1 MLKYVNYEIVTIT
14 AFIIKTVI
22 KIYYIQKWGFHL
34 KNLLTFIVLSLVLLT
49 GCTKDSKGDAMIKNA
64 ELTKFEE
71 SLVDL
76 TTDHSF
82 IFDLEIN
89 NDEITEI
96 METVDYYE
104 NGEFVRNVSGI
115 STAISEEE
123 DNEDKL
129 TVAIIH
135 QARNDKE
142 EQWITSLMTES
153 GQSSGTV
160 LNNIDGKAR
169 EKFASVSGR
178 VNQGP
183 LTIGQKKVIG
193 VLAYSAK
200 DGLSM
205 ANRIET
211 KEDLK
216 RATDY
221 EQVYIISVEI
231 R

>member
-1 MLKYVNYEIVTIT
+1 MK
-14 AFIIKTVI
+14 
-22 KIYYIQKWGFHL
+22 HL
-34 KNLLTFIVLSLVLLT
+34 SIGVFLTLLLLTACS
-49 GCTKDSKGDAMIKNA
+49 KDSAGDAMIKDA
-64 ELTKFEE
+64 ELTKFEK

-76 TTDHSF
+76 TTDHSY

-96 METVDYYE
+96 MGTVDYYE

-123 DNEDKL
+123 NNEDKL

-142 EQWITSLMTES
+142 EQWITSSMTED

-169 EKFASVSGR
+169 ENFASVWGV
-178 VNQGP
+178 VNEGP
-183 LTIGQKKVIG
+183 LTIGQKKVVG

-205 ANRIET
+205 ANSIET
-211 KEDLK
+211 KEDIK

-221 EQVYIISVEI
+221 EQVYIISVEL

>member
-1 MLKYVNYEIVTIT
+1 
-14 AFIIKTVI
+14 
-22 KIYYIQKWGFHL
+22 
-34 KNLLTFIVLSLVLLT
+34 LLTFIVLSLVLLT

>member
-1 MLKYVNYEIVTIT
+1 MKY
-14 AFIIKTVI
+14 
-22 KIYYIQKWGFHL
+22 L
-34 KNLLTFIVLSLVLLT
+34 STFLVLSLVLLT
-49 GCTKDSKGDAMIKNA
+49 SCTKEIKGDAIIKNA
-64 ELTKFEE
+64 EMTTFEE
-71 SLVDL
+71 SIVDL

-89 NDEITEI
+89 SDEITEI
-96 METVDYYE
+96 MGTVDYYE
-104 NGEFVRNVSGI
+104 NGEFVRTVSGI

-135 QARNDKE
+135 QARNDIE
-142 EQWITSLMTES
+142 ENWITALMTES

-160 LNNIDGKAR
+160 INNIDGKAR
-169 EKFASVSGR
+169 EKFASVSGG
-178 VNQGP
+178 VNEGP

-193 VLAYSAK
+193 ILAYSVE
-200 DGLSM
+200 DGLSV
-205 ANRIET
+205 ANSIET
-211 KEDLK
+211 KEDIK

-221 EQVYIISVEI
+221 EQVYILSVEL

>member
-1 MLKYVNYEIVTIT
+1 LKY
-14 AFIIKTVI
+14 
-22 KIYYIQKWGFHL
+22 L
-34 KNLLTFIVLSLVLLT
+34 STFLVLSLVLLT
-49 GCTKDSKGDAMIKNA
+49 GCTKEPKGDAVVKHA
-64 ELTKFEE
+64 ELNKFEE

-89 NDEITEI
+89 NDEIVEI
-96 METVDYYE
+96 MGTVDYYE

-123 DNEDKL
+123 NNEDKL

-142 EQWITSLMTES
+142 EQWITSLLTED
-153 GQSSGTV
+153 GLSSGTV

-169 EKFASVSGR
+169 EKFASVWGR
-178 VNQGP
+178 VNEGP

-205 ANRIET
+205 ANSIET
-211 KEDLK
+211 KEDIK

-221 EQVYIISVEI
+221 EQVYLLSVEL

>member
-1 MLKYVNYEIVTIT
+1 MK
-14 AFIIKTVI
+14 
-22 KIYYIQKWGFHL
+22 HL
-34 KNLLTFIVLSLVLLT
+34 SIGVFLSLLLLTACS
-49 GCTKDSKGDAMIKNA
+49 KDSAGDAMIKDA

-71 SLVDL
+71 NLVDL
-76 TTDHSF
+76 TTDHSY
-82 IFDLEIN
+82 IFNLEIN

-96 METVDYYE
+96 MGTVDYYE
-104 NGEFVRNVSGI
+104 NGEFVRNVSGT

-123 DNEDKL
+123 NNEDKL

-142 EQWITSLMTES
+142 EQWITSLITED

-169 EKFASVSGR
+169 EKFASVWGG
-178 VNQGP
+178 VNEGP
-183 LTIGQKKVIG
+183 LTIRQKKVVG

-205 ANRIET
+205 ANSIET
-211 KEDLK
+211 KEDIK

-221 EQVYIISVEI
+221 EQVYIISVEL

>member
-1 MLKYVNYEIVTIT
+1 MK
-14 AFIIKTVI
+14 
-22 KIYYIQKWGFHL
+22 HL
-34 KNLLTFIVLSLVLLT
+34 SKGVFLSLLLLTA
-49 GCTKDSKGDAMIKNA
+49 CSKESAGDAMIKNA

-82 IFDLEIN
+82 IFDLEIK

-96 METVDYYE
+96 MGTVDYYE
-104 NGEFVRNVSGI
+104 NGEFVRTVSGI
-115 STAISEEE
+115 TTAISEEE
-123 DNEDKL
+123 NKEDKL

-142 EQWITSLMTES
+142 EQWITSSMTED

-169 EKFASVSGR
+169 EKFASVWGG
-178 VNQGP
+178 VNEGP

-205 ANRIET
+205 ANSIET
-211 KEDLK
+211 KEDIK
-216 RATDY
+216 RATNY
-221 EQVYIISVEI
+221 EQVYLLSVEL